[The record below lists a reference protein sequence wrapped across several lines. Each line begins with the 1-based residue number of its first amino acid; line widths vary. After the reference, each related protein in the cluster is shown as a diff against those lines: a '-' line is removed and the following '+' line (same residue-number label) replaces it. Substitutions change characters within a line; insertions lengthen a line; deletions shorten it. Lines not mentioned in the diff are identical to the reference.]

1 MRLKALVMFVVT
13 LAFAASAWASDEAP
27 SAAAASETLLYSFCA
42 QSSCTDGNQPYGSV
56 VADAKGNLYGTT
68 YDGGTNNDGT
78 VYELTKSGGTWTET
92 VLYSFLGATNND
104 GANPFTGLIFDTA
117 GNLYGV
123 TQNGGASSQ
132 GTVFKLTKSG
142 STWKESV
149 LHTFDNI
156 SGDDG
161 SYPYGRLVFDAAG
174 NLYGNTQQGGKFG
187 GGIVFEL
194 KKSGSSFTYH
204 PIHSFA
210 TSASTSYQPYGGM
223 VIDKNGYL
231 YGTTYYGGVIW
242 NAGSVYQMREV
253 SGVWIFSVI
262 YNFLGD
268 SLGQYS
274 YGDLAADSAG
284 NLYGTT
290 YSGGS
295 FDLGEVFKLTLGKNN
310 AWTES
315 VIHSFQGFAKKDG
328 ANPYYAG
335 VTVDADGNVYG
346 STYQGG
352 SSTANNLNYG
362 TVYKLTAGTYKE
374 SVLWSFGTSG
384 DGYYPLHEPIV
395 VDGKLYGTTYV
406 GGAHNG
412 GAVYEVVP

>member
-1 MRLKALVMFVVT
+1 MRVKALVLFVVT
-13 LAFAASAWASDEAP
+13 LALAASAWAAGT
-27 SAAAASETLLYSFCA
+27 ETLLWSFCA
-42 QSSCTDGNQPYGSV
+42 QTSCVDGNQPYAAL
-56 VADAKGNLYGTT
+56 VADTSGAHLYGTT
-68 YDGGTNNDGT
+68 YYGGTNNDGT
-78 VYELTKSGGTWTET
+78 VFELANSGGTWTQSVIYSFLGQSNSDGANPFAGLVMDASGNLYGTTYTGGASGQGTVFELAKSGGTWKET
-92 VLYSFLGATNND
+92 
-104 GANPFTGLIFDTA
+104 
-117 GNLYGV
+117 
-123 TQNGGASSQ
+123 
-132 GTVFKLTKSG
+132 
-142 STWKESV
+142 V

-156 SGDDG
+156 GGDDG
-161 SYPYGRLVFDAAG
+161 SYSYGKLVFDAAG
-174 NLYGNTQQGGKFG
+174 NLYGTTLQGGKFG
-187 GGIVFEL
+187 GGIVFQL
-194 KKSGSSFTYH
+194 KKSGTKFTYH
-204 PIHSFA
+204 LLHSFA
-210 TSASTSYQPYGGM
+210 TSASNSYYPYDGL
-223 VIDKNGYL
+223 VIDKTNGYL

-242 NAGSVYQMREV
+242 NAGAVYQLREV
-253 SGVWIFSVI
+253 SGVWIYSVI

-295 FDLGEVFKLTLGKNN
+295 FNLGEVFKLTLGKNN

-315 VIHSFQGFAKKDG
+315 VIHSFQGYAKKDG
-328 ANPYYAG
+328 SNPYYAG

-384 DGYYPLHEPIV
+384 DGYYPYHQPILV
-395 VDGKLYGTTYV
+395 NGKIYGTTYV
-406 GGAHNG
+406 GGLHG
-412 GAVYEVVP
+412 QGVVYEIVP